1 MKRAGVYLS
10 VVTAV
15 GLISGARSPG
25 LEALAQGTTSTSR
38 TEVSG
43 SERAFEPL
51 FDGKTLKG
59 WKQITG
65 DPQKWA
71 VENGSLVMLGE
82 GGGWLG
88 TDREYTDYELH
99 LEFKLSPESNSGVY
113 LRAPADAS
121 HISRTGMEIQ
131 LLDETHPRYKDIKGW
146 QKTGALYHVAAPVP
160 GHLKPT
166 GQWNKLEIRLQLS
179 RIVVRLNGVNVV
191 EYRLNTHPELEAEH
205 PGLKR
210 RSGLIG
216 LQSHNGRVEFR
227 NIRIRSLGPIPR

>member
-1 MKRAGVYLS
+1 MKQFGIDLGTALAAGLV
-10 VVTAV
+10 AMAG
-15 GLISGARSPG
+15 GLGPAAS
-25 LEALAQGTTSTSR
+25 AQGTAPTNRIEVVNAESASR
-38 TEVSG
+38 S
-43 SERAFEPL
+43 L

-65 DPQKWA
+65 DPKKWA

-88 TDREYTDYELH
+88 TDREYADFQLD
-99 LEFKLSPESNSGVY
+99 LDFKLSPGSNSGVY
-113 LRAPADAS
+113 LRAPAEAS

-131 LLDETHPRYKDIKGW
+131 LIDESHPRYKDIKDW

-160 GHLKPT
+160 GHLKPA
-166 GQWNKLEIRLQLS
+166 GEWNHLEIRLQLS
-179 RIVVRLNGVNVV
+179 RIVVTLNGVNVV
-191 EYRLNTHPELEAEH
+191 EDRLNSHPELDAEH

-210 RSGLIG
+210 LSGLIG

-227 NIRIRSLGPIPR
+227 NIRILDYTTE

>member
-1 MKRAGVYLS
+1 MKRVGVYVG
-10 VVTAV
+10 VVAAV
-15 GLISGARSPG
+15 GLISGARGVGP
-25 LEALAQGTTSTSR
+25 EACAQGTTSTPR
-38 TEVSG
+38 KEVSRP
-43 SERAFEPL
+43 EQAFEPL

-59 WKQITG
+59 WKQISG
-65 DPQKWA
+65 DPKKWA
-71 VENGSLVMLGE
+71 VENGCLVMLGE

-88 TDREYTDYELH
+88 TDREYTDFELH

-131 LLDETHPRYKDIKGW
+131 LLDETHPRYKDIKDW
-146 QKTGALYHVAAPVP
+146 QKTGALYHVAAPTP

-166 GQWNKLEIRLQLS
+166 GEWNKLEIRLQLS

-191 EYRLNTHPELEAEH
+191 EYRLNSQPELDAEH

-227 NIRIRSLGPIPR
+227 NIRIRGLGPISR